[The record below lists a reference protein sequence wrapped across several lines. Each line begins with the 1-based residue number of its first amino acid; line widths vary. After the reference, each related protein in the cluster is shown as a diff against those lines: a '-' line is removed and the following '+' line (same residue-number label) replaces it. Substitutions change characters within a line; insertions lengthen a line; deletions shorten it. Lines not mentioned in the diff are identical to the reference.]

1 MTDPALVEPCFE
13 YKQEPTGCEP
23 ANGDMES
30 TSILPHN
37 VSIRKI

>member
-1 MTDPALVEPCFE
+1 MAGPALVEPCFGYE
-13 YKQEPTGCEP
+13 QEPTDCEP

-37 VSIRKI
+37 ISIRKL